1 MRGSGMKRTGLF
13 AVIVAGS
20 VAALPVVA
28 APVRRAWPPPAPE
41 MPYSPAFCAAR
52 SISGGFGAFDGVH
65 TARRGDLII
74 PPRHYAS
81 GLHSP
86 QAPGLDDAGIYD
98 IAFLGIDGEAMM
110 LELRDYPGPEARE
123 PSATRIFS
131 YPAITRSIQLRHI
144 VLSIQSVSDLSVVY
158 RSAIAPAVAD
168 DAASTDEDG
177 PTEQVVNDYCRLNGM
192 PAIDVAEPL

>member
-1 MRGSGMKRTGLF
+1 MRRAALL
-13 AVIVAGS
+13 AVIGAGS
-20 VAALPVVA
+20 VAVLPVVA
-28 APVRRAWPPPAPE
+28 APVRRTLPPPAPE

-52 SISGGFGAFDGVH
+52 SISRSFGAVDGMH
-65 TARRGDLII
+65 AARRGDLII
-74 PPRHYAS
+74 PARDYGS

-98 IAFLGIDGEAMM
+98 IAFLGIDGEGMM
-110 LELRDYPGPEARE
+110 LELRDYPGPDARE
-123 PSATRIFS
+123 PAATRIFS
-131 YPAITRSIQLRHI
+131 YPVTTRSIQLRHI
-144 VLSIQSVSDLSVVY
+144 VLSIQSVSDLRVVY

-192 PAIDVAEPL
+192 PAIDVVEPL

>member
-1 MRGSGMKRTGLF
+1 M
-13 AVIVAGS
+13 IVAGC

-28 APVRRAWPPPAPE
+28 APVRRALPPPE
-41 MPYSPAFCAAR
+41 MPDMPIFCAAR
-52 SISGGFGAFDGVH
+52 DISPSFGAFDGVH

-74 PPRHYAS
+74 PPRDYGS

-98 IAFLGIDGEAMM
+98 IAFLGIDGEGMIV
-110 LELRDYPGPEARE
+110 ELRGYPGLEARE
-123 PSATRIFS
+123 PVATRIFS
-131 YPAITRSIQLRHI
+131 YPVTATSIQLRHI
-144 VLSIQSVSDLSVVY
+144 VLSIKSVSDLSVVY
-158 RSAIAPAVAD
+158 KSGIAPALAD
-168 DAASTDEDG
+168 DASNTDKDG